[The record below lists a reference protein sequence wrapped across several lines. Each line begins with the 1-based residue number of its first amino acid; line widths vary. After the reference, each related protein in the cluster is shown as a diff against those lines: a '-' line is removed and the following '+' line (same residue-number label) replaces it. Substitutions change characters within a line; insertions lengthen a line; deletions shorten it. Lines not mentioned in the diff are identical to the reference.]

1 MSFQLS
7 EAEMTGLSRNQN
19 MVCFW
24 ERGRGRGRLGGGGWS
39 SRLRFYLVG
48 HAESP
53 MSFERE
59 NESTFGNQITM
70 VWKMD

>member
-1 MSFQLS
+1 MFSFSVLYS
-7 EAEMTGLSRNQN
+7 KSHIAVRKRKGSR
-19 MVCFW
+19 VP
-24 ERGRGRGRLGGGGWS
+24 EREREGRRGVSRLG
-39 SRLRFYLVG
+39 FYLVG

-53 MSFERE
+53 MSFEQE